1 MLNTPRSR
9 KLLVRLL
16 VIAVAAVV
24 LSFTAYQIY
33 QAVLFARL
41 SETERKIVGA
51 WSWTY
56 IEGVG
61 RMVFTADHRV
71 KEGFPPD
78 DPNRPAVRD
87 NDFTYSLSGTW
98 RVEGDVLVTEIDN
111 HLLLE
116 MFSHRTLL
124 QIVLFLPSNSYK
136 PEFERKVRRD
146 KILSIDEKQIALEG
160 GHSSLERVHP

>member
-1 MLNTPRSR
+1 M
-9 KLLVRLL
+9 
-16 VIAVAAVV
+16 
-24 LSFTAYQIY
+24 AYQIY

-41 SETERKIVGA
+41 SATEKKIVGA

-56 IEGVG
+56 LEGVG

-78 DPNRPAVRD
+78 DPNRPAIRD

-98 RVEGDVLVTEIDN
+98 RVEGDALVREIDN

-124 QIVLFLPSNSYK
+124 QKVFSPPNSYK
-136 PEFERKVRRD
+136 PEFEKKIRRDRIVRLDDKKMLFEDGHSLDRVRR
-146 KILSIDEKQIALEG
+146 
-160 GHSSLERVHP
+160 

>member
-9 KLLVRLL
+9 RLLVRLA

-24 LSFTAYQIY
+24 LSFTAYQIH
-33 QAVLFARL
+33 QAVLLARL
-41 SETERKIVGA
+41 SETEKKIVGA

-56 IEGVG
+56 LEGVG
-61 RMVFTADHRV
+61 RMIFTADHRV
-71 KEGFPPD
+71 KEGFPPL
-78 DPNRPAVRD
+78 DPNRPAIHD

-124 QIVLFLPSNSYK
+124 QIVLFLPPNSYK
-136 PEFERKVRRD
+136 PEFEKKIRRD
-146 KILSIDEKQIALEG
+146 RIVRLDLEKMLFDD
-160 GHSSLERVHP
+160 GHSLDRIRR